1 MATMG
6 RSTRP
11 SLAAGGGI
19 AVIVALSAATAV
31 ACRVPVFRY
40 ALERW
45 APAPH
50 HVVVLTA
57 EGMPRTDPR
66 LAAFVAAEGRG
77 AVTLEVADA
86 SGPLAADLA
95 AAWKVSGGEGPVAVV
110 RCPRSATAGHDD
122 GGTEGDRR
130 RVAHV
135 TSLDAAS
142 AAAITSS
149 PARNEIGRHLI
160 SGATAVWV
168 LLETSD
174 AAANAA
180 ARRTLEDAL
189 THARHTIRL
198 PDATELAIDPTLLED
213 VRIPLG
219 IDFPLVAI
227 SRDDAVEAFLVDC
240 LLGSEADLR
249 DYDEPIA
256 FPVFGRGVVLHALV
270 GRGITPENIE
280 DAHSFITGACSC
292 VVKEQNPGFDL
303 LLDVDW
309 AAAVGDVLVSDPP
322 SSVGTKPQLRT
333 IPPGARPR

>member
-19 AVIVALSAATAV
+19 AIIVALSAATAV

-45 APAPH
+45 APAPYD
-50 HVVVLTA
+50 VVVLTR
-57 EGMPRTDPR
+57 EGIPRTDPR
-66 LAAFVAAEGRG
+66 LASLVAAEGRG

-86 SGPLAADLA
+86 SRPLAAPLA
-95 AAWKVSGGEGPVAVV
+95 AAWTVHGGDGPVAVV
-110 RCPRSATAGHDD
+110 HYPRSATAGRD
-122 GGTEGDRR
+122 GGGAEGDRR

-135 TSLDAAS
+135 TRLDAIS
-142 AAAITSS
+142 AAAITAS
-149 PARNEIGRHLI
+149 PARNAIGRHLV

-174 AAANAA
+174 AAANAT

-189 THARHTIRL
+189 ARARDTIRL
-198 PDATELAIDPTLLED
+198 PDAAELAIDPTLLDD

-219 IDFPLVAI
+219 IDFPLVALP
-227 SRDDAVEAFLVDC
+227 RDDAEEAFLVDC
-240 LLGSEADLR
+240 LLGSEEDLR
-249 DYDEPIA
+249 DYDDPIA

-280 DAHSFITGACSC
+280 DAHTFITGACSC

-322 SSVGTKPQLRT
+322 SSVGTKPKLLT
-333 IPPGARPR
+333 IPSGARPR